1 MAVESSDAGSEWM
14 GEADS
19 LMRDMEIMIAE
30 RVPEDHAEDVRPE
43 DHAEDVQKRPMIA
56 ERVPE
61 DHAEDVRQEHLALD
75 EMPLFAMLEG
85 ETM

>member
-30 RVPEDHAEDVRPE
+30 RVPEDHAED
-43 DHAEDVQKRPMIA
+43 M
-56 ERVPE
+56 
-61 DHAEDVRQEHLALD
+61 RQEHLALD